1 MLPLNTLDEFLV
13 LRFIDIKRIQ
23 YKIHDI
29 FGHIIAK
36 IQ

>member
-1 MLPLNTLDEFLV
+1 MLLPLNTLDSSTS
-13 LRFIDIKRIQ
+13 RGSSI
-23 YKIHDI
+23 KIHDI

>member
-1 MLPLNTLDEFLV
+1 LNNLYLDSLMSRGSS
-13 LRFIDIKRIQ
+13 L
-23 YKIHDI
+23 KIHDI

>member
-1 MLPLNTLDEFLV
+1 MNSLY
-13 LRFIDIKRIQ
+13 IDSSMSRGSSI
-23 YKIHDI
+23 KIHDI